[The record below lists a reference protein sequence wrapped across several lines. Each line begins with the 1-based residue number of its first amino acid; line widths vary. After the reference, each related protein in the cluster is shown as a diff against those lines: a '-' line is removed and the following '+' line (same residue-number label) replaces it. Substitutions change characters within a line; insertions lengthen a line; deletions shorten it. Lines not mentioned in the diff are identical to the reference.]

1 MGHYYHPLVLAVAEP
16 DIVAHMN
23 EDHREAV
30 RAIANEI
37 AGLPGENLPGES
49 LPGEDLPGE
58 DWSMSGIDPE
68 GVDFRS
74 SGGSARVVFE
84 TPVHTAAEARRELVR
99 LTKAARAQ
107 AARAQ
112 AARAQAAQA

>member
-37 AGLPGENLPGES
+37 AGLPGENLPGE
-49 LPGEDLPGE
+49 DLPGE

-74 SGGSARVVFE
+74 GVGSARVAFE

-107 AARAQ
+107 ATGYKA
-112 AARAQAAQA
+112 

>member
-37 AGLPGENLPGES
+37 AGLPGED